1 VRVETI
7 AAAEEVLG
15 LSFTAAERA
24 MLAETLATQI
34 ARVRQRR
41 AMSLPVDLG
50 PASIFDPRLP
60 GFAMPADHGFVWTD
74 DDQSLPDNDE
84 DIAFAPLT
92 SLAGWLRRAKLS
104 SLRLTQIYLDRIA
117 RLNPQLL
124 CFATVTADVA
134 LERAASL
141 DAALAAGQYK
151 GPLHGIPYGLKDI
164 IDTAGIVTDWGAEP
178 YQGRVPDK
186 DAFVTTLLHEAG
198 AVLLGKTTVGA
209 LAYGDIWHGG
219 RTRNPWDLAQGSSGS
234 SAGSASA
241 TAAGLVGFAIGTET
255 LGSIVSPSTRCG
267 TVGLRP
273 THGRISRTGAMPLCW
288 SLDKIGP
295 ICRGVADTALVLQ
308 ALNQPDGADAF
319 QIPAPFSFTATAP
332 IAGLRLGY
340 FPEDFGHEDAHALDQ
355 AALEAAR
362 GLGLTMVE
370 LKRPALPFD
379 SLTGILFAEAA
390 ASFEELTL
398 SGRDDLLTWQDQ
410 EAWPNRFRQAHF
422 LSAVNHVQL
431 DRLRRLTM
439 QHMADI
445 FAQVDVI
452 IGPTNVGPMLV
463 ITNFTG
469 HPCLCLPSGFDD
481 GRPKSTSLW
490 GRLYEE
496 GPMLNVAQALEA
508 LLHPRSARP
517 LSG

>member
-1 VRVETI
+1 
-7 AAAEEVLG
+7 
-15 LSFTAAERA
+15 
-24 MLAETLATQI
+24 
-34 ARVRQRR
+34 
-41 AMSLPVDLG
+41 
-50 PASIFDPRLP
+50 
-60 GFAMPADHGFVWTD
+60 
-74 DDQSLPDNDE
+74 
-84 DIAFAPLT
+84 
-92 SLAGWLRRAKLS
+92 
-104 SLRLTQIYLDRIA
+104 
-117 RLNPQLL
+117 
-124 CFATVTADVA
+124 
-134 LERAASL
+134 
-141 DAALAAGQYK
+141 
-151 GPLHGIPYGLKDI
+151 
-164 IDTAGIVTDWGAEP
+164 
-178 YQGRVPDK
+178 
-186 DAFVTTLLHEAG
+186 
-198 AVLLGKTTVGA
+198 
-209 LAYGDIWHGG
+209 
-219 RTRNPWDLAQGSSGS
+219 
-234 SAGSASA
+234 
-241 TAAGLVGFAIGTET
+241 
-255 LGSIVSPSTRCG
+255 
-267 TVGLRP
+267 
-273 THGRISRTGAMPLCW
+273 
-288 SLDKIGP
+288 
-295 ICRGVADTALVLQ
+295 
-308 ALNQPDGADAF
+308 
-319 QIPAPFSFTATAP
+319 
-332 IAGLRLGY
+332 
-340 FPEDFGHEDAHALDQ
+340 
-355 AALEAAR
+355 
-362 GLGLTMVE
+362 MVE

-398 SGRDDLLTWQDQ
+398 TGRDDLLIWQDQ